1 MPGEDSL
8 DALGRAG
15 DGLGFGFGLR
25 VEGVGWVQST

>member
-1 MPGEDSL
+1 VPGEDSL

-25 VEGVGWVQST
+25 VEGVG